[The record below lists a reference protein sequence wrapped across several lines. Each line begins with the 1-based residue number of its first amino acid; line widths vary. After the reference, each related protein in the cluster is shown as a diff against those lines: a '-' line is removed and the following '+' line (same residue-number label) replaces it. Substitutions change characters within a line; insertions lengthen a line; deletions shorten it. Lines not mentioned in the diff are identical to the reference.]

1 MSGIKEMKAN
11 FCIVFLLCMGMVM
24 HAQIEN
30 STSLR
35 IDSKSDLNTNKYSL
49 SKGVTPNFNSDS
61 SLYKSPETL
70 SEYARSKPTFDMTG
84 NDGFFKPKT
93 DPVPKWF
100 KKDNEIKDEYR
111 SDQYLGDFKSNG
123 EFVRLMYRDH
133 QFVDGDV
140 VRIYLND
147 AVIVSK
153 IFLSGD
159 FKGISVDLA
168 KGFNKIDIQALNQGE
183 SGPNTA
189 EFQLYDDKGNL
200 LTSSEWNLT
209 TGVKA
214 TLIVVKD

>member
-1 MSGIKEMKAN
+1 MRGMKTR
-11 FCIVFLLCMGMVM
+11 FFIVLLCVGTVI

-30 STSLR
+30 STSLQ
-35 IDSKSDLNTNKYSL
+35 IDTKSDLNTNKYSL
-49 SKGVTPNFNSDS
+49 SKGKNPNFNNNS
-61 SLYKSPETL
+61 SLYKIPEALT
-70 SEYARSKPTFDMTG
+70 EYGRRNKATYDMTG

-93 DPVPKWF
+93 HVVPKWF
-100 KKDNEIKDEYR
+100 KKDNEIKEEYK
-111 SDQYLGDFKSNG
+111 SDQYLGDFKSSG

-133 QFVDGDV
+133 QYVDGDV

-147 AVIVSK
+147 TVIVSK

-159 FKGISVDLA
+159 FNGISVDLA
-168 KGFNKIDIQALNQGE
+168 KGFNKIDIEALNQGE

-189 EFQLYDDKGNL
+189 EFHLYDDKQNL

>member
-1 MSGIKEMKAN
+1 MKAN
-11 FCIVFLLCMGMVM
+11 FLIVFLLCMGMVM

-35 IDSKSDLNTNKYSL
+35 IDAKSDLSTNKYSL
-49 SKGVTPNFNSDS
+49 SKGVNPNLNNDS
-61 SLYKSPETL
+61 SLYKTPKAL
-70 SEYARSKPTFDMTG
+70 MEYGRNKSTFDMTG
-84 NDGFFKPKT
+84 NDGFFKPKV

-100 KKDNEIKDEYR
+100 KKDNEIKEEYK
-111 SDQYLGDFKSNG
+111 SNQYLGDFKSNG

-133 QFVDGDV
+133 QYVDGDV

-159 FKGISVDLA
+159 FKGISVDLI

-200 LTSSEWNLT
+200 LASSEWNLT